1 MTCSGASVC
10 FPPLTFAPL
19 GPADRRAPRATSQ
32 APPSPP
38 PPAPPPPP
46 NMQEQE
52 ERHEVIFRERDA
64 TESITPAAAVMPLGA
79 AMTSLLA
86 APEVEFALAIG
97 SSEPDANSAAVKA
110 LRSIEAHLRSSLTG
124 TTVWS
129 LVEPLI
135 DQSVGKKRG
144 GRRHRHHR

>member
-1 MTCSGASVC
+1 
-10 FPPLTFAPL
+10 
-19 GPADRRAPRATSQ
+19 
-32 APPSPP
+32 
-38 PPAPPPPP
+38 
-46 NMQEQE
+46 MQERE
-52 ERHEVIFRERDA
+52 EQHEVIFRERDV

-144 GRRHRHHR
+144 GRRHSRAAAVLCWQLEHAELGAMTIPEHSGGDKALAGQAT